1 MLLYLFPIR
10 LCKGKQFLCY
20 FFIVYHSCEQ
30 WEEVRGASHLTSP
43 ARVPLQCLS
52 GVSAS
57 STNRHLTGVWQPG
70 KVVILEWTWLKV
82 SQLFLCSVFYSPHSL
97 DRLLN
102 PRALGSAGHCGG
114 AGGRRPHSL
123 AFPANLFKSKNLRI
137 YCFSYS
143 T

>member
-102 PRALGSAGHCGG
+102 PEHLVLQAIVVVLGEGG
-114 AGGRRPHSL
+114 TTPWLPLPICSS
-123 AFPANLFKSKNLRI
+123 PK
-137 YCFSYS
+137 